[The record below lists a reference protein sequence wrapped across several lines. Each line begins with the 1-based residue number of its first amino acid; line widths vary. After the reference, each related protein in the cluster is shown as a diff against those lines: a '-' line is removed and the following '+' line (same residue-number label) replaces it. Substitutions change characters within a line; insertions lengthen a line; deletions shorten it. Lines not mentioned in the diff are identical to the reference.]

1 MAEGIKDST
10 FEGETLPRFGRT
22 ETNDFFEEANKL
34 LERGDRKSIA
44 QACEKFYKVTE
55 EIIKI
60 LAAEHLLEAW
70 RRAEGL
76 RRWTTQLLFGAV
88 GELMR
93 TEGKLIQEAWL
104 AAWALHT
111 AGFHENLLGAEE
123 VSEYS
128 GSIRELVEWFNRTYH
143 SRTSVV

>member
-1 MAEGIKDST
+1 MAEGIKNST
-10 FEGETLPRFGRT
+10 FEGETLPRFGRA
-22 ETNDFFEEANKL
+22 ETNDFFDEANKL
-34 LERGDRKSIA
+34 LEKGDRTSIA

-55 EIIKI
+55 EIVKI
-60 LAAEHLLEAW
+60 LAAEHLLEEW
-70 RRAEGL
+70 RRAEEQ

-93 TEGKLIQEAWL
+93 VEGKLIQEAWL

-123 VSEYS
+123 VSKYIS
-128 GSIRELVEWFNRTYH
+128 SIRELVEWFNRRNIHRNIT
-143 SRTSVV
+143 T